1 MLSLRLYY
9 RDFQDP
15 IGYSRPP
22 FLYILEKGP
31 FSLRTGDI
39 LRKFYFLNANLLRG
53 FSLSYR
59 VLQTTCL
66 CILEKCLFSL
76 RTEHILRKLTF

>member
-1 MLSLRLYY
+1 MLFLRLYY

-39 LRKFYFLNANLLRG
+39 LRNFYFLDANLLRG
-53 FSLSYR
+53 FSRSYR
-59 VLQTTCL
+59 VLETTFWY
-66 CILEKCLFSL
+66 ILEKGSFSL
-76 RTEHILRKLTF
+76 RMGDIL